1 MANITTLVLYY
12 NQKMLKKE
20 KNDSYVKEKLYF

>member
-1 MANITTLVLYY
+1 MANITTLVLYN